1 MEIKEL
7 LRLIGEN
14 KDNQELLTGLV
25 ALNLVKVEEKQAEYT
40 DDGVLN
46 YISKSQKISD
56 KLYNEN
62 AKKFLSKKLGKDL
75 KDVKDEDLGIELIS
89 KNSLNEQAEKY
100 GAKLKDYEIARALGD
115 KAELLKPHID
125 LSKVTF
131 DDNFNVSGLDEQV
144 TGLKTRFASLFEVK
158 NPNPNPNQS
167 GTGFQGGDLNLTP
180 KQQLQKALEQA
191 QKTGSAKDRAIY
203 QDLKLKLENGGN
215 E

>member
-40 DDGVLN
+40 DEGVLN

-56 KLYNEN
+56 KLYNDN

-75 KDVKDEDLGIELIS
+75 KDVKDEDLGMELIS
-89 KNSLNEQAEKY
+89 KNSLTEQTEKY

-125 LSKVTF
+125 LSKITI
-131 DDNFNVSGLDEQV
+131 DDDFNIKGLDEQV
-144 TGLKTRFASLFEVK
+144 AGLKTKFASLFET
-158 NPNPNPNQS
+158 NPNPNQT
-167 GTGFQGGDLNLTP
+167 GTGLKNGKGNEINP
-180 KQQLQKALEQA
+180 W
-191 QKTGSAKDRAIY
+191 AKDTWDTKK
-203 QDLKLKLENGGN
+203 QVELFKENKELAEQYMKETGYDY
-215 E
+215 

>member
-1 MEIKEL
+1 MDIKEL
-7 LRLIGEN
+7 LKLIGEN

-89 KNSLNEQAEKY
+89 KNSLTEQAEKY
-100 GAKLKDYEIARALGD
+100 RTKLKDYEIVKALGD
-115 KAELLKPHID
+115 RAELLKPHID
-125 LSKVTF
+125 LSKITI
-131 DDNFNVSGLDEQV
+131 DDDFNIKGLDEQV
-144 TGLKTRFASLFEVK
+144 TGLKTKFASLFETK
-158 NPNPNPNQS
+158 APTLPAPS
-167 GTGFQGGDLNLTP
+167 GTGLQGGGQLTP
-180 KQQLQKALEQA
+180 QEQLQKAMEQA
-191 QKTGSAKDRAIY
+191 QKTGNARDRAVY
-203 QDLKLKLENGGN
+203 QELKLKLENGGN

>member
-7 LRLIGEN
+7 LKLIGEN

-40 DDGVLN
+40 DEGVLD

-62 AKKFLSKKLGKDL
+62 AKKFISKKLGKDL
-75 KDVKDEDLGIELIS
+75 KDVKDEDLGMELIS
-89 KNSLNEQAEKY
+89 KNSLTEQAEKY
-100 GAKLKDYEIARALGD
+100 GTKLKDYEIAKALGD

-125 LSKVTF
+125 LSKITI
-131 DDNFNVSGLDEQV
+131 DDNFNIKGLDEQV
-144 TGLKTRFASLFEVK
+144 TGLKTKFASLFET
-158 NPNPNPNQS
+158 NPNPNPNQT
-167 GTGFQGGDLNLTP
+167 GTGFKGGEHLTP
-180 KQQLQKALEQA
+180 QEQLQKAMEQA

-203 QDLKLKLENGGN
+203 QELKLKLENGGN